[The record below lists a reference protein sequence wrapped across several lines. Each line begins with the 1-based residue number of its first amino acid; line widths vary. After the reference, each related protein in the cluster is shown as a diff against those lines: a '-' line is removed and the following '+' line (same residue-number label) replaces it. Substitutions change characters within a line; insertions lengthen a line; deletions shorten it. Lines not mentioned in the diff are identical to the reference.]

1 MNLHSNNL
9 NFIVQLISDNLSIL
23 LYSQIHFSLIH
34 DAGPLDH
41 MKLHQFTLQRLN

>member
-1 MNLHSNNL
+1 MNLPSNNL
-9 NFIVQLISDNLSIL
+9 NFVVQFLSDNLSIL

-41 MKLHQFTLQRLN
+41 IKSHQFTLQRLN